1 VAFLQAVENWLPGEV
16 ERIYAIADN
25 LSSHRATDV
34 LLFML
39 ARPRWE
45 MVFQP
50 KSAASLNLIEPW
62 WKVLRSF
69 ALAGRRFESWDE
81 VIETVPDRP
90 LHIKDPRRI
99 NCCSF
104 EIRNGGSWLPRHQ
117 ANQSVTWTSDEQQ
130 N

>member
-90 LHIKDPRRI
+90 LHIKSRRGV
-99 NCCSF
+99 SF
-104 EIRNGGSWLPRHQ
+104 DQ
-117 ANQSVTWTSDEQQ
+117 ADRASLWQ
-130 N
+130 NASR